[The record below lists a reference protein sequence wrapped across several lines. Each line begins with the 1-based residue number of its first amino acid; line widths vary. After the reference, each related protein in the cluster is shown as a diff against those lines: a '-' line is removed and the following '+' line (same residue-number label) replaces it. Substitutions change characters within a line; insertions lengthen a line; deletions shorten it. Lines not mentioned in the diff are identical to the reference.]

1 MSTPYGSAAVNWV
14 VSFNLPPGVFSAAST
29 STHERTEFNGKGARS
44 AGNNGTRVDALPTLQ
59 WQAGTLLKKP
69 IAAPRVRWVTARH
82 LRTSWGPT
90 AANYKELRRPL
101 IYFSSKSK
109 INKLPI
115 QVSLSVT
122 FETILYEMFH
132 FWLPGGWFYQR
143 VRRLYR
149 NDVITDNTLSGR
161 HKRAMLRVTRAITHN
176 GLPCSTI
183 NPTT

>member
-1 MSTPYGSAAVNWV
+1 MFTRAAWGATECVSIPYGSAAVNCV
-14 VSFNLPPGVFSAAST
+14 VSFNLPPVVFSAAST

-90 AANYKELRRPL
+90 AANYQKSRRPL

-109 INKLPI
+109 INKLNNSSHS
-115 QVSLSVT
+115 SLQFFQPLSKRYFTKSSTSGDVFT
-122 FETILYEMFH
+122 NAYAASIDTILSPTLH
-132 FWLPGGWFYQR
+132 YQ
-143 VRRLYR
+143 
-149 NDVITDNTLSGR
+149 G
-161 HKRAMLRVTRAITHN
+161 AI
-176 GLPCSTI
+176 SAQYSK
-183 NPTT
+183 